1 MRILPL
7 DICRVLCNYSN
18 VLEFK
23 RRYFITVNRI
33 NLTSVMYFGGFSFW
47 YFFQRLKF
55 LWLT

>member
-18 VLEFK
+18 VSKFK

-33 NLTSVMYFGGFSFW
+33 NLTSAMYFESFSFW